1 MAEDT
6 FIRLIFFLIGI
17 LYSILLDLIVEPIR
31 IRWRKQANY
40 DCKKCKVWD
49 CPAKKCIKKSKYFI
63 IPIILISLF
72 TINVNAKSDVYFSK
86 SVSTI
91 GGKNFGNAD
100 NWVGLPASTSTD
112 YALNLTFSFDYS
124 SGYENTIPYNIGDKI
139 NVLLTS
145 CVANDHK
152 FTNVYPYT
160 KNYLGVSY
168 ISNEYCGFNWG
179 SDNNHVQYTLLQLN
193 VSNTYDDDVES
204 SSGSILIKHFEV
216 KNVNLSI
223 YNSNSWA
230 DAVYFINAEVLDNT
244 EYASLLSKY
253 QDLDLAKRNNENGN
267 KINDSINS
275 IDDDTTS
282 SKCGI
287 ICKLKGI
294 FTGIANLPSKIGDL
308 LKSLFIPSDEQMS
321 DLLNDTQTQLNSK
334 LGILGLPTSI
344 YTQFL
349 NLLTSDVNENTCI
362 QFDDIKDPVYDQLLI
377 GSSSFCFNT
386 LLQNEKLN
394 TFRTSCLLIVG
405 GLLLLAFVSFLKKQ
419 YNRILDI
426 NDPDEN
432 YEYITSED
440 SYNIDYSSGEVTG
453 MKHNE
458 RKTRREKI

>member
-1 MAEDT
+1 MKYFLYFFSLVLLW
-6 FIRLIFFLIGI
+6 FINAKWISKKAKDSC
-17 LYSILLDLIVEPIR
+17 Y
-31 IRWRKQANY
+31 N
-40 DCKKCKVWD
+40 CNKCKVFD
-49 CPAKKCIKKSKYFI
+49 CPGKKCIKKSKYFI

-72 TINVNAKSDVYFSK
+72 TINVNAAVQNTWFKVNDSLLLPNNYLGASAGNQNFSVNYDGYPDNLLSPTSPWFV
-86 SVSTI
+86 SVVLCVDNAGTSIYSNNTAVTDI
-91 GGKNFGNAD
+91 NVNVTNFKCYYPGSSYLGGK
-100 NWVGLPASTSTD
+100 VTI
-112 YALNLTFSFDYS
+112 LNYKNSGGGSYNNTKFTWYLNDYS
-124 SGYENTIPYNIGDKI
+124 SFALIDFKVSLDSWVVAQNYANI
-139 NVLLTS
+139 TS
-145 CVANDHK
+145 IVNQQE
-152 FTNVYPYT
+152 F
-160 KNYLGVSY
+160 
-168 ISNEYCGFNWG
+168 
-179 SDNNHVQYTLLQLN
+179 LN
-193 VSNTYDDDVES
+193 
-204 SSGSILIKHFEV
+204 
-216 KNVNLSI
+216 
-223 YNSNSWA
+223 
-230 DAVYFINAEVLDNT
+230 
-244 EYASLLSKY
+244 
-253 QDLDLAKRNNENGN
+253 QNNEI
-267 KINDSINS
+267 KNS
-275 IDDDTTS
+275 ITSDDSDIS
-282 SKCGI
+282 SNKCGI

-321 DLLNDTQTQLNSK
+321 DLLNDTQSQLNSK

-362 QFDDIKDPVYDQLLI
+362 QFDNIKDPVYDQLLI

-440 SYNIDYSSGEVTG
+440 SYNIDYSTGEVTG

-458 RKTRREKI
+458 RKTRRNKL

>member
-6 FIRLIFFLIGI
+6 FIRLVFFLNGIFF
-17 LYSILLDLIVEPIR
+17 SILLDLIVEPIR
-31 IRWRKQANY
+31 IRWRMQANF

-63 IPIILISLF
+63 ISIILISFFITNVSASTVDIQLSSF
-72 TINVNAKSDVYFSK
+72 TYDNRNMLDMKWYGIGHGNSTLAFDFDFVKTDANAQYLYTSIVLCSDSTYSSSYASDPSEITNIQINNTNYSCTYNNSGY
-86 SVSTI
+86 T
-91 GGKNFGNAD
+91 GGKVVIINFLA
-100 NWVGLPASTSTD
+100 
-112 YALNLTFSFDYS
+112 YS
-124 SGYENTIPYNIGDKI
+124 SGANSIVIYQNDDASIQLIDFAVDSSSYVNPMNYSSQTAINQNSNIINQNTQIINQNDTIINNQNGIKDNTDKI
-139 NVLLTS
+139 KDT
-145 CVANDHK
+145 
-152 FTNVYPYT
+152 
-160 KNYLGVSY
+160 
-168 ISNEYCGFNWG
+168 IS
-179 SDNNHVQYTLLQLN
+179 SD
-193 VSNTYDDDVES
+193 D
-204 SSGSILIKHFEV
+204 G
-216 KNVNLSI
+216 
-223 YNSNSWA
+223 
-230 DAVYFINAEVLDNT
+230 
-244 EYASLLSKY
+244 
-253 QDLDLAKRNNENGN
+253 
-267 KINDSINS
+267 
-275 IDDDTTS
+275 DTTS

-321 DLLNDTQTQLNSK
+321 DLLNDTQTKLNNK
-334 LGILGLPTSI
+334 LGILALPTTL

-362 QFDDIKDPVYDQLLI
+362 QFDNIKDPVYDQLLI

-440 SYNIDYSSGEVTG
+440 SYNIDYSTGEVTG

-458 RKTRREKI
+458 RKTRRNKL

>member
-6 FIRLIFFLIGI
+6 FIRLVFFLIGM
-17 LYSILLDLIVEPIR
+17 LYRILLDLIVEPFR
-31 IRWRKQANY
+31 IRRRKQANY
-40 DCKKCKVWD
+40 NCNKCKVFD
-49 CPAKKCIKKSKYFI
+49 CPGKKCFKKSKYFI

-72 TINVNAKSDVYFSK
+72 TLNVNAEAVKVNLSSLNYNS
-86 SVSTI
+86 S
-91 GGKNFGNAD
+91 N
-100 NWVGLPASTSTD
+100 L
-112 YALNLTFSFDYS
+112 LNLQYYVHGPGNSSIYFDFDFNNIDENANVLYNSIVLCSGSKYTSSYATDPSEVTNIKINNTNYSCSYSNSSVYGNVVIITFVTYSSGANSIVVYQESLTSVQLIDFVVDSSSYVNPMDYS
-124 SGYENTIPYNIGDKI
+124 SQSLINQNSQIINQNNTIINNQNDIKNNTDKI
-139 NVLLTS
+139 KDTITS
-145 CVANDHK
+145 D
-152 FTNVYPYT
+152 
-160 KNYLGVSY
+160 
-168 ISNEYCGFNWG
+168 
-179 SDNNHVQYTLLQLN
+179 
-193 VSNTYDDDVES
+193 
-204 SSGSILIKHFEV
+204 
-216 KNVNLSI
+216 
-223 YNSNSWA
+223 
-230 DAVYFINAEVLDNT
+230 
-244 EYASLLSKY
+244 
-253 QDLDLAKRNNENGN
+253 
-267 KINDSINS
+267 
-275 IDDDTTS
+275 DDDTTS

-287 ICKLKGI
+287 VCKLKGI
-294 FTGIANLPSKIGDL
+294 FTGITNLPSKIGEL

-440 SYNIDYSSGEVTG
+440 SYNIDYSTGEVTG

-458 RKTRREKI
+458 RKTRRQKV

>member
-72 TINVNAKSDVYFSK
+72 TLNVNAVSIKPYDYLIFGVHDLPTQNWIRTQGITKVNQTIFTLNTTNITTSLPSDVQLFTEVYACVTQDGDNDLGNLSYITNDNQVGGFKNGNVNSVNLNIACKVPDGYNGTIYKFYFQIYEWEIPAGGADFYRVSSYWHFDRFTMKTLNITITDIYITDSDNYLDDATLASQGKGQQVIINQNNTLIDKSDKISN
-86 SVSTI
+86 SI
-91 GGKNFGNAD
+91 
-100 NWVGLPASTSTD
+100 TST
-112 YALNLTFSFDYS
+112 
-124 SGYENTIPYNIGDKI
+124 
-139 NVLLTS
+139 
-145 CVANDHK
+145 
-152 FTNVYPYT
+152 
-160 KNYLGVSY
+160 
-168 ISNEYCGFNWG
+168 
-179 SDNNHVQYTLLQLN
+179 
-193 VSNTYDDDVES
+193 
-204 SSGSILIKHFEV
+204 
-216 KNVNLSI
+216 
-223 YNSNSWA
+223 
-230 DAVYFINAEVLDNT
+230 
-244 EYASLLSKY
+244 
-253 QDLDLAKRNNENGN
+253 
-267 KINDSINS
+267 
-275 IDDDTTS
+275 DDDTTS
-282 SKCGI
+282 NKCGI

-334 LGILGLPTSI
+334 LDILGLPTSI

-386 LLQNEKLN
+386 LLHNEKLN

-440 SYNIDYSSGEVTG
+440 SYNIDYSTGEVTG